1 MPVANCGAG
10 IIITEKI
17 IKICNFAYF
26 GIDFPLRL
34 FYYTNIL
41 LVKLWKR
48 GYYTIMFDL
57 KDFRQ
62 NVLKMTQE
70 EFAKLIGV
78 RQDYVSRME
87 KTPETIEFSML
98 LKIAEVTGTTLDEL
112 VGYKKSLPKALQVEN
127 TWEPSAF
134 IKKTLLNYLKTKAEN
149 LPLNQEI
156 KYEKLVLDLER
167 MIQTTIVKPTVA
179 IVGMSDA
186 GKSRLINSLLGI
198 DKMPTSWTPTTSVS
212 VHIKH
217 VDDRPSFIDDE
228 VWIFTG
234 DKSGFDTKKLYDET
248 YCKKWR
254 IASGPAS
261 ILGEYGTRQGDK
273 YDIEEASA
281 AVVFVDSS
289 ILQICD
295 IVDLPGFGTG
305 DRRNDDILAQKSR
318 EFADIVVYMSI
329 ANGFLR
335 AADIEFIKST
345 LNSLPVIENR
355 GNGLNPLN
363 NLFVVA
369 SQAHTVDN
377 GNKSELENIL
387 DAGSKRLYNL
397 VPEEIWENREEQ
409 SGYVHTEHVL
419 RKRFFTYT
427 TDKPYLREPFEN
439 EVREILE
446 KLPSIINRN
455 AIDAIKKHI
464 DDLKLDL
471 KREINQYE
479 DILKEREKYKRLL
492 DEIINNE
499 ATRVNENEKARE
511 TVLNSIKTLQK
522 ESVSDFE
529 TEYTSVISID
539 NIVDIIKEKR
549 YKKKKED
556 MELLAGYLSSKL
568 QAKLQAI
575 LKGKSEKL
583 NNVIDNYLQN
593 FNVQINKLE
602 SELKSF
608 NITFDTVKIF
618 ASGLAGLATFGGLAI
633 WASTLGNLGAYILVA
648 KGVSVLSA
656 LGISV
661 AGGTAGAASLV
672 AAIGGPITL
681 GIALAVIV
689 GLSVFA
695 FASGGW
701 QKGIAKKLVKEYSKQ
716 NAFGQFATE
725 IEKFWND
732 TESAF
737 NAAADHLEAQWKE
750 YVEGL
755 NEMVNSS
762 SIEDIKASILKA
774 ERLQSF
780 LEEMPLSESTMALR
794 GM

>member
-1 MPVANCGAG
+1 M
-10 IIITEKI
+10 
-17 IKICNFAYF
+17 
-26 GIDFPLRL
+26 L
-34 FYYTNIL
+34 
-41 LVKLWKR
+41 
-48 GYYTIMFDL
+48 MFDL

-78 RQDYVSRME
+78 RQDSVSRME
-87 KTPETIEFSML
+87 KTPEAIDLTIL

-127 TWEPSAF
+127 TWESSAF
-134 IKKTLLNYLKTKAEN
+134 IKKTLLEYIKTKAED
-149 LPLNQEI
+149 LPLSSEI
-156 KYEKLVLDLER
+156 KYEKIIRDLEK
-167 MIQTTIVKPTVA
+167 MINTTLVKPSVA

-217 VDDRPSFIDDE
+217 IDDRPAFIMDE
-228 VWIFTG
+228 VWIFKG
-234 DKSGFDTKKLYDET
+234 DKNGFDTKKLYDEQ
-248 YCKKWR
+248 YCKRWQ
-254 IASGPAS
+254 IANGPAS
-261 ILGEYGTRQGDK
+261 ILGEYGTRQGEK

-318 EFADIVVYMSI
+318 EFADVVVYMSI

-335 AADIEFIKST
+335 ATDIEFIKST
-345 LNSLPVIENR
+345 INSLPVIENKE
-355 GNGLNPLN
+355 NGLRPLN
-363 NLFVVA
+363 NLYVVA

-377 GNKSELENIL
+377 GNKTELTKIL
-387 DAGSKRLYNL
+387 DAGSNRLFNL

-409 SGYVHTEHVL
+409 SGYIHTEATL
-419 RKRFFTYT
+419 RNRFFTYT
-427 TDKPYLREPFEN
+427 TDKPYLRDSFEN
-439 EVREILE
+439 EIKQLLE

-455 AIDAIKKHI
+455 AIEAIKKHI
-464 DDLKLDL
+464 EDLKLHL
-471 KREINQYE
+471 KREINQYKGFLE
-479 DILKEREKYKRLL
+479 EREIYKKKL
-492 DEIINNE
+492 DDITKNE
-499 ATRVNENEKARE
+499 PIRINENEKARE
-511 TVLNSIKTLQK
+511 AVINSIKTLHK
-522 ESVSDFE
+522 ETIIDFE
-529 TEYTSVISID
+529 QVFTSVISVD
-539 NIVDIIKEKR
+539 NIVGIIKEKK
-549 YKKKKED
+549 YKKKKEE

-568 QAKLQAI
+568 QAKMQTI
-575 LKGKSEKL
+575 LKLKSEEL
-583 NNVIDNYLQN
+583 NKVIDKYLKD
-593 FNVQINKLE
+593 FNVQINKFE
-602 SELKSF
+602 SELKSHD
-608 NITFDTVKIF
+608 IPFDSVKIF

-701 QKGIAKKLVKEYSKQ
+701 QKSIAKKLVKEYSKKD
-716 NAFGQFATE
+716 ALGQFVLE
-725 IEKFWND
+725 INKFWID

-737 NAAADHLEAQWKE
+737 NTAADHLDSEWRKH
-750 YVEGL
+750 VEDL
-755 NEMVNSS
+755 HEMVNAS
-762 SIEDIKASILKA
+762 SIQEIQESILKA
-774 ERLQSF
+774 ERLQCF
-780 LEEMPLSESTMALR
+780 FDEMPLGEPAMALR